1 MNNKYIELIDMMNP
15 TILIIC
21 EDQEDYNETVK
32 WFIDSY
38 EPLLTN
44 RHCCEDT
51 QVGYNKMMIDGF
63 RDSGNIDKDYIR
75 FFMENAQVNIAVK
88 LSSMDYFSHLIF
100 TEKCSGETIQLAK
113 KNYRYARE
121 YGRLMRES
129 DDSRM
134 TVRPMYGFELD
145 PANNNTVYTIVT
157 DGKPVRVVFE
167 GATLA
172 SNNEK
177 TCHGEVIDKALTS
190 NFSTILKDQE

>member
-1 MNNKYIELIDMMNP
+1 MNNKYIELIDIMNP

-44 RHCCEDT
+44 RHCCKDT
-51 QVGYNKMMIDGF
+51 QVGYNKMMIDSF
-63 RDSGNIDKDYIR
+63 RDGGNIDKDYIR

-100 TEKCSGETIQLAK
+100 TEKCSDETIQLAK
-113 KNYRYARE
+113 KNYRYAKK
-121 YGRLMRES
+121 YDRLVRES

-145 PANNNTVYTIVT
+145 PANNNTVWAIAT
-157 DGKPVRVVFE
+157 DRNPVKVVFE
-167 GATLA
+167 DATI
-172 SNNEK
+172 
-177 TCHGEVIDKALTS
+177 V
-190 NFSTILKDQE
+190 KDQE